1 MQEFRQK
8 QKASF
13 FLFFDA
19 LPILDDHFLL
29 PFCYGNRAYFFFF
42 LTKVETFFSSLF
54 IQIIVHLRTAK
65 IELFYRIQI
74 LLIKIFKKTL
84 YRYKALI
91 LFWFKSKLILRIKID
106 EPYKKKKP
114 STQFNVFSEAISNVV
129 FCGLDFS
136 RSFIFRRSSFSLF
149 DG

>member
-1 MQEFRQK
+1 MLLNAIFLRKFRQK

-91 LFWFKSKLILRIKID
+91 LF
-106 EPYKKKKP
+106 
-114 STQFNVFSEAISNVV
+114 
-129 FCGLDFS
+129 
-136 RSFIFRRSSFSLF
+136 
-149 DG
+149 